1 MRKLRLRA
9 AVLTLFLLCA
19 SGGFFYLGAQ
29 AFTTFLPPRTAVV
42 DISKV
47 FDEYQKQIDKS
58 AELKAAVEKT
68 TRLLDTLKEG
78 ITIKEEEL
86 KSIKQEAPTYVK
98 ILSEALELKRKFR
111 EAQKKGTADI
121 AKQQTDTI
129 KMIRAEISKEI
140 EMVATARELD
150 LVLEKAVTAELQRGA
165 GFHWKIV
172 HFSKPEYDITKEV
185 TDRLNLRY
193 KRG

>member
-29 AFTTFLPPRTAVV
+29 AFTTFLPPRTAV

-86 KSIKQEAPTYVK
+86 KSIKQESPTYVK

-121 AKQQTDTI
+121 AKQQADTI

-140 EMVATARELD
+140 ETVATARELD

>member
-86 KSIKQEAPTYVK
+86 KSINQESPTSVK

-140 EMVATARELD
+140 ETVATARELD